1 MKYIF
6 PFFPGIPFSPITFFL
21 AARVKNYPLSTLI
34 YPGKNKL
41 FRGLMARMLPAAI
54 AGLTLL
60 DLFRFSSLRNGWL
73 GLVLSSVF
81 FNLFN
86 AISLPL
92 EYNYVKSLLKID

>member
-1 MKYIF
+1 
-6 PFFPGIPFSPITFFL
+6 
-21 AARVKNYPLSTLI
+21 
-34 YPGKNKL
+34 
-41 FRGLMARMLPAAI
+41 MLPAAI

-92 EYNYVKSLLKID
+92 EYNYVKSFLKID

>member
-1 MKYIF
+1 
-6 PFFPGIPFSPITFFL
+6 
-21 AARVKNYPLSTLI
+21 
-34 YPGKNKL
+34 
-41 FRGLMARMLPAAI
+41 MLPAAI